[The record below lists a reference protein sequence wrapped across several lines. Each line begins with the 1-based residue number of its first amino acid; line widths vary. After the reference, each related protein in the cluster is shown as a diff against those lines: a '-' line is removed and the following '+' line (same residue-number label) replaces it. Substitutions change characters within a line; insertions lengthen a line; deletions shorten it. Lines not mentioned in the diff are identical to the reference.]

1 MTNTLLKDSKH
12 FCMMPW
18 IHMHFWP
25 NGNVIPCCVADTG
38 LPVGNTN
45 HSSLLEIWNG
55 QSMRELR
62 QRMLADAPSPSC
74 KRCYE
79 QQEAG
84 VYTLRKHANTE
95 FAHHAQRL
103 DSTLADGTVPEI
115 NMAYL
120 DVRFSNICNL
130 RCRTCC
136 HDLSSGWY
144 DDWRAM
150 HPEYDQPRL
159 LNINRTGDFWSQLEP
174 YLNQTEEVY
183 FAGGESLMTA
193 EHYRILDHWIATGHT
208 DVRIR
213 YTTNFTVLDYKQRD
227 LFELWKHFSNVSVSA
242 SLDASGARAE
252 YLRKNLVWTD
262 IVANRER
269 MMQSVP
275 DVEFRIT
282 PTVSLMNVLHL
293 PDFQREWVE
302 LGLLQPDKLRLN
314 ILDQPEHSSV
324 KSLPAALKD
333 TVRQKIADHLRWL
346 SQHPVDDEQLE
357 SWQSVITFMDSAD
370 HSHHLKDFYAD
381 TAKLDRLRHE
391 NFWAVFPELSSLD
404 PAHHTAT
411 MCSLPWTN
419 INTTPQGQVKLCCNI
434 THPRDVLMQ
443 DGIELNWSKHSI
455 DQIWNGDHMQHTRQQ
470 MLAGQPVKGCDVC
483 YKQESIGNQS
493 PRLTALRSADQLVQS
508 YLSTTSDLPT
518 SFELRTSTRCNLSCS
533 SCWAGSSDQIAES
546 RRKSLEWAAHAP
558 QDQWYLAMPDWLRAS
573 WAAEQALIQSDSNYA
588 NHDTSMSN
596 FAQLAPTLRRL
607 YITGGEP
614 TMDAQVYKYLDAL
627 LAAGN
632 TSCHVSFTTNCTL
645 WNPKLM
651 QRLDQFTNTEVQLSV
666 DAHGH
671 ANDFIR
677 QGSKWHEVTAN
688 VDRYLS
694 ETSMTTIK
702 FYTVISALNCLQLA
716 PLLEWIINTVNRHGR
731 RVIWFPIVLEGPSH
745 QRLTV
750 LPSAIRLAAANDLE
764 QQFSMHAWP
773 EHFCDYQHG
782 LRHCLTALRN
792 SETIESNDGIH
803 KLREWLF
810 YDWHM
815 RQRYNHD
822 QPTQYWNFVLPK
834 LAAALNWTED
844 DWKQHE

>member
-1 MTNTLLKDSKH
+1 
-12 FCMMPW
+12 
-18 IHMHFWP
+18 
-25 NGNVIPCCVADTG
+25 
-38 LPVGNTN
+38 
-45 HSSLLEIWNG
+45 
-55 QSMRELR
+55 
-62 QRMLADAPSPSC
+62 
-74 KRCYE
+74 
-79 QQEAG
+79 
-84 VYTLRKHANTE
+84 
-95 FAHHAQRL
+95 
-103 DSTLADGTVPEI
+103 
-115 NMAYL
+115 MAYL

-130 RCRTCC
+130 RCRTCG
-136 HDLSSGWY
+136 HGLSSGWY
-144 DDWRAM
+144 EDTVALRPD
-150 HPEYDQPRL
+150 YDKPKIMNITHTGNFWTQL
-159 LNINRTGDFWSQLEP
+159 LP
-174 YLNQTEEVY
+174 YLDQTEEVY
-183 FAGGESLMTA
+183 FAGGESLMTE

-208 DVRIR
+208 SVRMR
-213 YTTNFTVLDYKQRD
+213 YTTNFTQLDYKKRD
-227 LFELWKHFSNVSVSA
+227 LFDLWRNFDNLSVSA
-242 SLDASGARAE
+242 SLDGSGARGE
-252 YLRKNLVWTD
+252 YLRKNMVWSKV
-262 IVANRER
+262 VANRER
-269 MMQSVP
+269 MIREIP
-275 DVEFRIT
+275 HANFDIT

-293 PDFQREWVE
+293 PEFHKEWVE
-302 LGLLQPDKLRLN
+302 LGLLGIDN
-314 ILDQPEHSSV
+314 IRINLLTRPEHSSV
-324 KSLPAALKD
+324 RALPGQLKD
-333 TVRQKIADHLRWL
+333 VAEQTILDHTVWLADHGCNIKVIDDWHSIITYMRSGDDSHLLHNWHKYHRDLDELRR
-346 SQHPVDDEQLE
+346 E
-357 SWQSVITFMDSAD
+357 SF
-370 HSHHLKDFYAD
+370 FD
-381 TAKLDRLRHE
+381 T
-391 NFWAVFPELSSLD
+391 FPELQALD
-404 PAHHTAT
+404 RT
-411 MCSLPWTN
+411 MPSDTWCALPWTN

-518 SFELRTSTRCNLSCS
+518 SFELRTSTRCNLRCS

-764 QQFSMHAWP
+764 QQFSVHAWP